1 MRIVQF
7 KQLIQVTSIVAGV
20 IGLAVDAGYASET
33 SQSVEPDK
41 FAATETVSLATETIV
56 SPTELQPEQIA
67 SATFEAVAL
76 PIAAATQ
83 TSQSSEQPDFLLAP
97 MTVPLSVTQQYVF
110 QTKPLVEPLVDIKHS
125 DSVTSAVTISE
136 SEPVIE
142 NIPSDLVNISK
153 SLEAPP
159 KFEPL
164 SLSSADLGEA
174 QSVDHQPI
182 AQAETPA
189 ESDVPEPGSEPEESS
204 PRWHFTLTP
213 YAFVPL
219 SVEGDATVRD
229 FTADIDLG
237 LDDIL
242 SPLNFAA
249 AGRVEAWRGHLGFIF
264 DGSYFNLSQDNTKSL
279 SIPNC
284 LCDIFPSEITT
295 DVKVQYGQ
303 FDLGVGYRASENA
316 NQAKNEFE
324 LGPFAFDAI
333 VGIRIYALRQEI
345 DISSNL
351 GTSRNVEGSGTL
363 VQPLVSGRLRWNL
376 SPKLAGWVRGDLAG
390 LGIGGT
396 LMAATF
402 TGGLDWVV
410 AGDTS
415 LLLAYRFSSLQY
427 NTDVG
432 GENLELSLLFHG
444 PYLGVVFR
452 F

>member
-97 MTVPLSVTQQYVF
+97 MTVPLSVTQHYVF

-142 NIPSDLVNISK
+142 NIPSDLVNISN

-174 QSVDHQPI
+174 QSGQN
-182 AQAETPA
+182 QGELLCKQQCCGAE
-189 ESDVPEPGSEPEESS
+189 PEPVEPK
-204 PRWHFTLTP
+204 
-213 YAFVPL
+213 
-219 SVEGDATVRD
+219 
-229 FTADIDLG
+229 I
-237 LDDIL
+237 I
-242 SPLNFAA
+242 
-249 AGRVEAWRGHLGFIF
+249 
-264 DGSYFNLSQDNTKSL
+264 
-279 SIPNC
+279 
-284 LCDIFPSEITT
+284 
-295 DVKVQYGQ
+295 
-303 FDLGVGYRASENA
+303 
-316 NQAKNEFE
+316 
-324 LGPFAFDAI
+324 
-333 VGIRIYALRQEI
+333 
-345 DISSNL
+345 
-351 GTSRNVEGSGTL
+351 
-363 VQPLVSGRLRWNL
+363 
-376 SPKLAGWVRGDLAG
+376 GDLEPK
-390 LGIGGT
+390 I
-396 LMAATF
+396 
-402 TGGLDWVV
+402 
-410 AGDTS
+410 
-415 LLLAYRFSSLQY
+415 
-427 NTDVG
+427 
-432 GENLELSLLFHG
+432 NLK
-444 PYLGVVFR
+444 
-452 F
+452 